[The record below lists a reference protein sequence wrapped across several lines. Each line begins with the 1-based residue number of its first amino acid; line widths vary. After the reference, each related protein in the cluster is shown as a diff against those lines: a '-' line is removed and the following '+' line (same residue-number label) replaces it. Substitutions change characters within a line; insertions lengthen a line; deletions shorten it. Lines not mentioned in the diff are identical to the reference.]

1 MEVGKTALDAYE
13 NVSDIV
19 DNMIAVRG
27 FDYAML
33 AVAYASHVILQ
44 SSICAA
50 HAAAS
55 QGAVDALHE
64 ESHTLDISLSF
75 SIAEILEHNDHDIEA
90 FRNDAMMIVRA
101 RNAGA
106 K

>member
-1 MEVGKTALDAYE
+1 MEADKTALDAFE
-13 NVSDIV
+13 NISDIV
-19 DNMIAVRG
+19 DNMIAVKW

-33 AVAYASHVILQ
+33 AVAHASHVILQ

-64 ESHTLDISLSF
+64 ESHALDISFSF
-75 SIAEILEHNDHDIEA
+75 SIAEILENNDHDIEA